1 MGCCSARCMLIPLC
15 CLHITALH
23 FFYMV
28 MVILGRF
35 GVIQYR
41 SRYVFMYL
49 LWTLL
54 WVGWNVFVSCL
65 YLDLGGLSKIS
76 HISVIIRDPHSVR
89 SQIQFTITSSLPV
102 VSLQHIDVSSLGV
115 SSHCSG
121 GRTPVRGTRARAFP
135 EQNQQN
141 PQLTTV
147 LSWLE
152 YQYIEILHR
161 IVQLLVSLPGFVYAF
176 YIVSTFSEEEDSC
189 MLLILNNHTC
199 KVVEGNQEGTG
210 PKEGTAI
217 MRVCM

>member
-1 MGCCSARCMLIPLC
+1 MKS
-15 CLHITALH
+15 ITALH

-65 YLDLGGLSKIS
+65 YLDLGGLSKI
-76 HISVIIRDPHSVR
+76 
-89 SQIQFTITSSLPV
+89 
-102 VSLQHIDVSSLGV
+102 DVFSLGV

-217 MRVCM
+217 M